1 MRRGC
6 IVGLEEERK
15 RVGRWSAAGGI
26 SFPAFVRKL
35 DRLVSFG
42 EPAPFCDLGSIL
54 RDFTRLFPL
63 KLEVASSYPNF
74 NFQYCDVN
82 IPQ

>member
-1 MRRGC
+1 MCRGC

-15 RVGRWSAAGGI
+15 RVGRWSAADGVN
-26 SFPAFVRKL
+26 SPAFVRRRKL

-42 EPAPFCDLGSIL
+42 GASPDLGSIL
-54 RDFTRLFPL
+54 RNFTRLFPL
-63 KLEVASSYPNF
+63 KLEVASFYPNF
-74 NFQYCDVN
+74 NFQHCSVN